1 MRILNLRGKEFRNV
15 CEKFS
20 QTFLNLSVVLIVF
33 QAIALG
39 EGWAA
44 IATDFR
50 NIRLFTIAGVQ
61 KEIFSV
67 PGPVVC
73 MVGSTSQLLII
84 YHRAMGRL
92 ILIIRRRDY
101 VHI

>member
-1 MRILNLRGKEFRNV
+1 M
-15 CEKFS
+15 FS
-20 QTFLNLSVVLIVF
+20 LF

-39 EGWAA
+39 EGWVA

-61 KEIFSV
+61 KEIFSI

-73 MVGSTSQLLII
+73 MVGSTNQLLII

-92 ILIIRRRDY
+92 NHLQ
-101 VHI
+101 